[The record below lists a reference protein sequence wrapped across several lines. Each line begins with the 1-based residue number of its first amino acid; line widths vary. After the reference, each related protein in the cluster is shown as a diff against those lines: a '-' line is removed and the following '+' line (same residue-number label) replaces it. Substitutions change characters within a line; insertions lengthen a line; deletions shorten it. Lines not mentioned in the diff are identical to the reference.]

1 MKKFSRITLVL
12 AMVLVA
18 SFSFGAMASADFTY
32 WFNDGSGTWAQL
44 YFSNDQGIYA
54 LPIYQN
60 AFGDVINM
68 SDVREI
74 EVVYLQ
80 QVQ

>member
-1 MKKFSRITLVL
+1 MKKFSRIALLL

-44 YFSNDQGIYA
+44 YFSNDQGIWA
-54 LPIYQN
+54 MPIYQN
-60 AFGDVINM
+60 SFGNVIDM
-68 SDVREI
+68 SDVQGI

-80 QVQ
+80 Q